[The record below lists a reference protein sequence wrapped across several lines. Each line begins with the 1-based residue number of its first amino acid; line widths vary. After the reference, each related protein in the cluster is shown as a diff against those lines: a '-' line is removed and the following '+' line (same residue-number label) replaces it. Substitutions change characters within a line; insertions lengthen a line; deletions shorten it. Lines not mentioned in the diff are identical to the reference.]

1 MKFGISFLYCPGGAA
16 LHTFRYDLF
25 PGAELPESMM
35 SQETRP
41 AGMDLLN
48 FKKIHF
54 SELMPN
60 GVSRAIVAQGEKIK
74 AGFKDEMQ
82 RLIRIAAG
90 LNAET
95 ISMDFGIENAVTD
108 DNYRRE
114 LIRLLRA
121 IEPDLYRHEI
131 ELLLP
136 VRIPLLPG
144 MTTEDYLS
152 IKRELMCPDIHFLVD
167 IHPHELVGKS
177 VNLHELFRWLKFNIK
192 TVRFFY
198 EPETGNRLVEKLLTP
213 WLDCLKKNF
222 FEGCVLLCPA
232 SSKIDV
238 FETEIAYLEKLVVE
252 LNKNNKPETVKLCA
266 VENSAYR

>member
-41 AGMDLLN
+41 AGMDMLN

-252 LNKNNKPETVKLCA
+252 LNKNNKPDAVK
-266 VENSAYR
+266 

>member
-41 AGMDLLN
+41 AGMDMLN
-48 FKKIHF
+48 FKRIHF

-144 MTTEDYLS
+144 MSTEDYLS

-252 LNKNNKPETVKLCA
+252 LNKNNKEL
-266 VENSAYR
+266 

>member
-41 AGMDLLN
+41 AGMDMLN
-48 FKKIHF
+48 FKRIHF

-144 MTTEDYLS
+144 MSTEDYLS

-252 LNKNNKPETVKLCA
+252 LNKNNKPDIVK
-266 VENSAYR
+266 

>member
-35 SQETRP
+35 SQEMRP

-144 MTTEDYLS
+144 MATEDYLS

-222 FEGCVLLCPA
+222 FDGCVLLCPA

-252 LNKNNKPETVKLCA
+252 LNKNNKPDTSK
-266 VENSAYR
+266 

>member
-1 MKFGISFLYCPGGAA
+1 MKFGISFLYCPAGAT

-35 SQETRP
+35 SPAMRP
-41 AGMDLLN
+41 KGMDLLN

-74 AGFKDEMQ
+74 AGFKEEMQ
-82 RLIRIAAG
+82 RLIKTAAG

-95 ISMDFGIENAVTD
+95 ISMDFGVENAVTD
-108 DNYRRE
+108 ENYRRE

-152 IKRELMCPDIHFLVD
+152 LKRELMCPDIHFLVD

-177 VNLHELFRWLKFNIK
+177 VNLHELFHWLKFNIK

-238 FETEIAYLEKLVVE
+238 FETETAYLEKLAGE
-252 LNKNNKPETVKLCA
+252 LNNPGKTGAAK
-266 VENSAYR
+266 

>member
-35 SQETRP
+35 SQEMRP
-41 AGMDLLN
+41 AGMDMLN

-144 MTTEDYLS
+144 MSTEDYLS

-252 LNKNNKPETVKLCA
+252 LNKNNKPDIVK
-266 VENSAYR
+266 